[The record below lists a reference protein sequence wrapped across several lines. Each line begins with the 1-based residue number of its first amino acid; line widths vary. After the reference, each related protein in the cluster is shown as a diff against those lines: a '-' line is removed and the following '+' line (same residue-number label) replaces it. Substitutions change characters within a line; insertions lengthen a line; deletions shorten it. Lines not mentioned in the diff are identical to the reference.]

1 MTTSDKIAKTQAK
14 GKKGGKNISNKE
26 FNNFAKVF

>member
-1 MTTSDKIAKTQAK
+1 VTTSDKIARYQAK
-14 GKKGGKNISNKE
+14 GKKGKKIISNKE